1 MGLYFDQSAT
11 VFWRRRGG
19 TSKPTRRNQRYSFVA
34 SPSSFFDPVRK
45 IDPFLFCSRNSTIT
59 RFERKGRHGNRSLLE
74 DKRKVLSFFLLRFFV
89 SFLFSHRGHRKK
101 RQRERDPLR
110 SGPNKPII
118 KHNAVANIG
127 FVVLSPRGVVVLF
140 FLCFFLACHRPIVD
154 ATRTEKN
161 SKIKTLAISRRQRV
175 HQFHSTRVTNVY
187 FRAAWLPLF
196 FFLLFLAR
204 HRFGVLFRCCCCC
217 CSQATLREPTEK
229 KTDKHRSKRGRRRE
243 KREKNKVHTHTHTR
257 ARARRHRHT
266 IKRRRRRRR
275 RRRSR

>member
-140 FLCFFLACHRPIVD
+140 FLCFFW
-154 ATRTEKN
+154 
-161 SKIKTLAISRRQRV
+161 LAIGRSSMPHARKRIRKSKPWQSLAANGFINFTRHGSRMFIFGLPG
-175 HQFHSTRVTNVY
+175 FHY
-187 FRAAWLPLF
+187 FSSF
-196 FFLLFLAR
+196 FFWLATGSVSC
-204 HRFGVLFRCCCCC
+204 FVVV
-217 CSQATLREPTEK
+217 AVAVP
-229 KTDKHRSKRGRRRE
+229 
-243 KREKNKVHTHTHTR
+243 
-257 ARARRHRHT
+257 RRH
-266 IKRRRRRRR
+266 
-275 RRRSR
+275 